1 MCSLF
6 DSSQKDWLVEK
17 NHTQRAQKGDIVLA
31 KVITKAKQ
39 GKIKA
44 KILQVLQHRVQNVVC
59 YLEKYKLDCIAI
71 SIPNEVAYKIKAS
84 QKSLK
89 ALPSQTILKL
99 NPQNGEV
106 LEILGT
112 LDDPKIDEII
122 ALNLYNKRE
131 TFSLQAELQAQSF
144 KEVQISHFKER
155 ENLTHLPFVRLIQL
169 VLKITMMQFFM
180 IKIMRCFMWGLRML
194 AIM

>member
-6 DSSQKDWLVEK
+6 NSHQKDWLIEK

-31 KVITKAKQ
+31 KNITKARL
-39 GKIKA
+39 GKTKA
-44 KILQVLQHRVQNVVC
+44 KILQVLQHRIQNVVC

-99 NPQNGEV
+99 NPHQ
-106 LEILGT
+106 
-112 LDDPKIDEII
+112 
-122 ALNLYNKRE
+122 
-131 TFSLQAELQAQSF
+131 
-144 KEVQISHFKER
+144 
-155 ENLTHLPFVRLIQL
+155 LIQ
-169 VLKITMMQFFM
+169 
-180 IKIMRCFMWGLRML
+180 RLRHP
-194 AIM
+194 